1 MCEENE
7 VPHSRGHFSARL
19 WRPVLWT
26 QIKIDHE
33 SSPSVSLRE
42 SRANETRS
50 PAASRLNLVGD
61 FHARSC
67 FARFTIPE
75 GKWGTNRS
83 QNKEARPV
91 TVLPLCVCRFQNKVM
106 SLIKSWLIYDKP
118 TWLCCEKVSL
128 RSRPLEVAGERENRR
143 ARGRLARGEGACLL
157 LTRPSFLV
165 PTTSKRLLRR
175 LRKSGH

>member
-7 VPHSRGHFSARL
+7 VPHSRGHFSARP
-19 WRPVLWT
+19 WQPVLWT

-91 TVLPLCVCRFQNKVM
+91 TVLPSCVCRFQNKVM

-118 TWLCCEKVSL
+118 TWSHLLAFREWPDNG
-128 RSRPLEVAGERENRR
+128 RSY
-143 ARGRLARGEGACLL
+143 GAIEASTVDGKSSEL
-157 LTRPSFLV
+157 LTV
-165 PTTSKRLLRR
+165 DVY
-175 LRKSGH
+175 